1 VLEEDIKMSFDVRL
15 YHKSMEVV
23 GKYTPRRMLKRVGNF
38 LFRTVMLYLRIYTLI
53 THKTRERFVEY
64 NWVLDNV
71 NGGSVCLNVGSGD
84 TLLDCGLSDRFRK
97 YISIDLNR
105 YIIATNNP
113 AIEFV
118 QADIT
123 CAPFKD
129 ETFDTILAI
138 STIEHIDN
146 DIDCITEIQ
155 RLLKP
160 TGKIYVSVPLG
171 HQFYS
176 EKTVRR
182 LQPDGLQIE
191 SEKTI
196 PLNDSDQQL
205 YTMILTKEVSLK

>member
-1 VLEEDIKMSFDVRL
+1 MSFDVGL
-15 YHKSMEVV
+15 YHRSRGIVC
-23 GKYTPRRMLKRVGNF
+23 KYLPRRMLKRVGKF

-84 TLLDCGLSDRFRK
+84 TLLDYGLSDRFSK
-97 YISIDLNR
+97 HISINLNR
-105 YIIATNNP
+105 YLIATSNP

-129 ETFDTILAI
+129 GTFDTILAI
-138 STIEHIDN
+138 STIEHIEN

-160 TGKIYVSVPLG
+160 NGKIYISVPLG

-182 LQPDGLQIE
+182 LQPDGLQLE

-205 YTMILTKEVSLK
+205 YTMVLTKRYL